1 MDLPQILGWQ
11 SLCVDRRKEAEVCG
25 ANKIFFYREQQP
37 RSPLKKALHNRF
49 RILLQKV
56 LQRGWIVN
64 EKRIRLCV
72 LVALM
77 CTEPQDAGE
86 AV

>member
-1 MDLPQILGWQ
+1 MVPIK
-11 SLCVDRRKEAEVCG
+11 S
-25 ANKIFFYREQQP
+25 FFYREQQP
-37 RSPLKKALHNRF
+37 RSPLKKALPNCF
-49 RILLQKV
+49 RILLKKV

-64 EKRIRLCV
+64 EERIRLCV
-72 LVALM
+72 LVTLM